1 MNYINKIQLPENIS
15 SIKDVSE
22 YYDHNI
28 NDLITYLFKNTK
40 FNKKDILNFFRA
52 YFKNIIN
59 KKIQYDYIN
68 LIEKFSNSI
77 LPIILKSKYP
87 RQGTFQLLRFIDAIQ
102 PNFDFIEMVI
112 LNAFSHEKI
121 SDILT
126 FSGHAT
132 NLLSKDINLLE
143 ILDPYYRIKL
153 TKNINIYQKEFNKI
167 SVNEDEETILNKLRK
182 THRKLKFQIIVSI
195 ITDELKVEDAA
206 YEFYLLA
213 HCTLQ
218 KVQKIAVHLISKEK
232 KFDPTALDDFGILS
246 YGRFAQ
252 HLMTSNS
259 DLDLV
264 FIFPDRN
271 QSFQNQKTY
280 HFILSLIA
288 QKMISILSSK
298 TSQNLIYEIDTKLG
312 PKVSIS
318 SNACTLSE
326 FKSFHKN
333 ETFSWEKMAL
343 MKSELVFKDYNFQ
356 IELDK
361 VIKKFK
367 SQTINNKNLIHEIN
381 EMRRINV
388 KPEKIKNNEKRISLN
403 ISENLVNKIH
413 WYETKYSLGGQR
425 DIEFLE
431 FFYSN
436 PKYNEII
443 ENIEEKKY
451 FIKKAKMFYFIIDQ
465 YVNLTFSN
473 QKPSKLTNQIIEKL
487 QKNLNIRDLGSLK
500 LSLKNTKNEINKY
513 LIHILEN
520 NFFD

>member
-15 SIKDVSE
+15 SIKDVNE
-22 YYDHNI
+22 YYDQNI
-28 NDLITYLFKNTK
+28 NDLIIYLFKKTK
-40 FNKKDILNFFRA
+40 FNKHDILNYYKA
-52 YFKNIIN
+52 YFKNIIH
-59 KKIQYDYIN
+59 KKIQDDYID

-87 RQGTFQLLRFIDAIQ
+87 RQGTYQLLRFIDFIQ
-102 PNFDFIEMVI
+102 PNFEFIEMLVK
-112 LNAFSHEKI
+112 NSFSHKKI

-132 NLLSKDINLLE
+132 NLLSKDIKLLE
-143 ILDPYYRIKL
+143 ILDPYYEIRL
-153 TKNINIYQKEFNKI
+153 NKNINIYQKEFNKI
-167 SVNEDEETILNKLRK
+167 SVNDNEEIILDKLRK

-206 YEFYLLA
+206 YELYLLA
-213 HCTLQ
+213 YSTLQ
-218 KVQKIAVHLISKEK
+218 KVQKVAIDLISKEK
-232 KFDPTALDDFGILS
+232 DFNISFIDDFGILA

-252 HLMTSNS
+252 NLMTSNS

-326 FKSFHKN
+326 FKSFHEN

-343 MKSELVFKDYNFQ
+343 MKSKLVFKDSNFQ
-356 IELDK
+356 NELEK
-361 VIKKFK
+361 VIQKFK
-367 SQTINNKNLIHEIN
+367 LQTINSKNLIQEIN
-381 EMRRINV
+381 EMRRIV
-388 KPEKIKNNEKRISLN
+388 IKPETKKKNEKQSNLN
-403 ISENLVNKIH
+403 ISENVENKIH

-431 FFYSN
+431 FFFNNSKCY
-436 PKYNEII
+436 EII
-443 ENIEEKKY
+443 ENLEEKKY

-465 YVNLTFSN
+465 YVNLTYSN
-473 QKPSKLTNQIIEKL
+473 QKPSRLTNQILEKL
-487 QKNLNIRDLGSLK
+487 QRNLNIKDLGSLK
-500 LSLKNTKNEINKY
+500 MSLKKTKNEINKY
-513 LIHILEN
+513 LSLILEHSL
-520 NFFD
+520 

>member
-1 MNYINKIQLPENIS
+1 MNYINKIKLPENIS
-15 SIKDVSE
+15 SIKDVNE
-22 YYDHNI
+22 YYDQNI
-28 NDLITYLFKNTK
+28 NDLINYLFKKTK
-40 FNKKDILNFFRA
+40 LNKYDILKYYRA

-59 KKIQYDYIN
+59 KKIQDEYIH

-87 RQGTFQLLRFIDAIQ
+87 RQGTYQLLRFIDAIQ
-102 PNFDFIEMVI
+102 PNFEFIELVI
-112 LNAFSHEKI
+112 LNSFSHKKI

-132 NLLSKDINLLE
+132 NLLSKDIKLLE
-143 ILDPYYRIKL
+143 ILDPYYEIKL
-153 TKNINIYQKEFNKI
+153 NKNINIYQKEFNKI

-182 THRKLKFQIIVSI
+182 THRQLKFQIIVSI

-218 KVQKIAVHLISKEK
+218 KVQKVAVHLISKEK
-232 KFDPTALDDFGILS
+232 NFDPTTLEDFGILS

-252 HLMTSNS
+252 NLMTSNS

-264 FIFPDRN
+264 FIFPDTN

-288 QKMISILSSK
+288 QKMITILSSK
-298 TSQNLIYEIDTKLG
+298 TSENLIYEIDTKLG
-312 PKVSIS
+312 PKVRIS

-343 MKSELVFKDYNFQ
+343 MKSKLVFKDNSFQ

-361 VIKKFK
+361 VIKKLK
-367 SQTINNKNLIHEIN
+367 SQTINSKNLIQEIN
-381 EMRRINV
+381 QMRRIDI
-388 KPEKIKNNEKRISLN
+388 KPEKIKNNEEHINLN
-403 ISENLVNKIH
+403 TSENVENKIH

-431 FFYSN
+431 FFYN
-436 PKYNEII
+436 DPKYHATI
-443 ENIEEKKY
+443 ENIEEKKL
-451 FIKKAKMFYFIIDQ
+451 FIRKAKMFYFIIDQ
-465 YVNLTFSN
+465 YVNLTYSN
-473 QKPSKLTNQIIEKL
+473 QKPSTLTNQILGKL
-487 QKNLNIRDLGSLK
+487 QKNLKINDLGSLK

-513 LIHILEN
+513 LSLILEHS
-520 NFFD
+520 

>member
-1 MNYINKIQLPENIS
+1 MRYIDKIQLPENIS
-15 SIKDVSE
+15 SINDVSE
-22 YYDHNI
+22 CYDRNI
-28 NDLITYLFKNTK
+28 NDLITYLFRKKN
-40 FNKKDILNFFRA
+40 FNKYDILGFFRA
-52 YFKNIIN
+52 YFKNVIN
-59 KKIQYDYIN
+59 KKIQNDYIN

-87 RQGTFQLLRFIDAIQ
+87 RQGIYQLLRFIDAIQ
-102 PNFDFIEMVI
+102 PNFEFIEIVI
-112 LNAFSHEKI
+112 LNSFSHKKI
-121 SDILT
+121 SNILT

-143 ILDPYYRIKL
+143 ILDPYYGIKL
-153 TKNINIYQKEFNKI
+153 TKNINIYQKEFNKV
-167 SVNEDEETILNKLRK
+167 SFNEDEETILNKLRK

-218 KVQKIAVHLISKEK
+218 KVQKLAIDLISKEK
-232 KFDPTALDDFGILS
+232 NFDPNDINDFGILA

-252 HLMTSNS
+252 NLMTSNS

-264 FIFPDRN
+264 FIFPDKN
-271 QSFQNQKTY
+271 QIFQNQKTY
-280 HFILSLIA
+280 HLILSLIS

-298 TSQNLIYEIDTKLG
+298 TSENLIYEIDAKLG
-312 PKVSIS
+312 PKDRIN

-326 FKSFHKN
+326 FKSFHEN

-343 MKSELVFKDYNFQ
+343 MKSELVFKDSNFQ
-356 IELDK
+356 IELEK
-361 VIKKFK
+361 VIQKFK
-367 SQTINNKNLIHEIN
+367 SQTINSKNLIQEIN
-381 EMRRINV
+381 EMRRIDI
-388 KPEKIKNNEKRISLN
+388 KPEKIKNSEKQISLN
-403 ISENLVNKIH
+403 ISENEEKKIH

-431 FFYSN
+431 FFYKN
-436 PKYNEII
+436 PKCNQII
-443 ENIEEKKY
+443 ENIEEKKF
-451 FIKKAKMFYFIIDQ
+451 FIKKAKLFYFIIDQ

-473 QKPSKLTNQIIEKL
+473 QKPSKLTNQILEKL

-513 LIHILEN
+513 LMHILEN
-520 NFFD
+520 KIFD

>member
-1 MNYINKIQLPENIS
+1 MNYINKTQLPENIS
-15 SIKDVSE
+15 SINDVNE
-22 YYDHNI
+22 YYDQNI
-28 NDLITYLFKNTK
+28 NKLITYLFKNTK
-40 FNKKDILNFFRA
+40 FNKHEILKFYRA

-59 KKIQYDYIN
+59 EKIKNDYIN
-68 LIEKFSNSI
+68 LIEKFSNSL

-87 RQGTFQLLRFIDAIQ
+87 RQGTYQLLRFIDAIQ
-102 PNFDFIEMVI
+102 PNFEFIEMVI
-112 LNAFSHEKI
+112 LNSFSHKKMSE
-121 SDILT
+121 ILT

-132 NLLSKDINLLE
+132 NLLSKDIKLLE
-143 ILDPYYRIKL
+143 ILDPYYDIKL
-153 TKNINIYQKEFNKI
+153 NKNINIYQKEFNKI
-167 SVNEDEETILNKLRK
+167 SVNEDEEIILNKLRK
-182 THRKLKFQIIVSI
+182 THRQLKFQIIVSI

-206 YEFYLLA
+206 YELYLLA

-218 KVQKIAVHLISKEK
+218 KVQKVAVHLISLEK
-232 KFDPTALDDFGILS
+232 NFNPAVIDDFGILS

-252 HLMTSNS
+252 NLMTTNS

-271 QSFQNQKTY
+271 QSFQNQKNY

-298 TSQNLIYEIDTKLG
+298 TSQNLIYEVDTKLG

-318 SNACTLSE
+318 SKACTLSE
-326 FKSFHKN
+326 FKSFHEN
-333 ETFSWEKMAL
+333 DTFSWEKMAF
-343 MKSELVFKDYNFQ
+343 MKSELVFKNNNFQ

-367 SQTINNKNLIHEIN
+367 SQTIDSKKLIQEII
-381 EMRRINV
+381 EMRKINI
-388 KPEKIKNNEKRISLN
+388 KPKNIKKNKEQVNLN
-403 ISENLVNKIH
+403 IAENIENKIH

-431 FFYSN
+431 FFYNN
-436 PKYNEII
+436 PKYHEII
-443 ENIEEKKY
+443 ENMEEKKH

-465 YVNLTFSN
+465 YVNLTYSN
-473 QKPSKLTNQIIEKL
+473 QKPSRLTNQILEKL
-487 QKNLNIRDLGSLK
+487 QRNLNIKDLGSLK

-513 LIHILEN
+513 LIYILEN
-520 NFFD
+520 KIVD

>member
-15 SIKDVSE
+15 SIKDVNE
-22 YYDHNI
+22 YYDQNV
-28 NDLITYLFKNTK
+28 NDLITYLFKKTK
-40 FNKKDILNFFRA
+40 FNKHDILNYYKA
-52 YFKNIIN
+52 YFKNIIH
-59 KKIQYDYIN
+59 KKIQDDYID

-87 RQGTFQLLRFIDAIQ
+87 RQGTYQLLRFIDAIQ
-102 PNFDFIEMVI
+102 PNFEFIEMAI
-112 LNAFSHEKI
+112 LNSFSHKKI
-121 SDILT
+121 TDILT

-132 NLLSKDINLLE
+132 NLLSKDIRLLE
-143 ILDPYYRIKL
+143 ILDPYYEIKL
-153 TKNINIYQKEFNKI
+153 NKNINIYQKEFNKI
-167 SVNEDEETILNKLRK
+167 SINEDEETILNKLRK
-182 THRKLKFQIIVSI
+182 THRQLKFQIIVSI

-252 HLMTSNS
+252 NLMTSNS

-326 FKSFHKN
+326 FKSFHEN

-343 MKSELVFKDYNFQ
+343 MKSKLVFKDSNFQ
-356 IELDK
+356 NELEK
-361 VIKKFK
+361 VIQKFK
-367 SQTINNKNLIHEIN
+367 LQTINSKNLIQEIN
-381 EMRRINV
+381 EMRRIV
-388 KPEKIKNNEKRISLN
+388 IKPETKKKNEKQSNLN
-403 ISENLVNKIH
+403 ISENVENKIH

-431 FFYSN
+431 FFFNN
-436 PKYNEII
+436 PKYFKII
-443 ENIEEKKY
+443 ENLEEKKY

-465 YVNLTFSN
+465 YVNLTYSN
-473 QKPSKLTNQIIEKL
+473 QKPSRLTNQILEKL
-487 QKNLNIRDLGSLK
+487 QRNLNIKDLGSLK
-500 LSLKNTKNEINKY
+500 MSLKKTKNEINKY
-513 LIHILEN
+513 LSLILEHSL
-520 NFFD
+520 

>member
-1 MNYINKIQLPENIS
+1 MKYINKIQLPENIS

-40 FNKKDILNFFRA
+40 FNKQDILNFFRA

-59 KKIQYDYIN
+59 KKIQNDYIH

-153 TKNINIYQKEFNKI
+153 NKNINIYQKEFNKI
-167 SVNEDEETILNKLRK
+167 SVNEDEE
-182 THRKLKFQIIVSI
+182 VA
-195 ITDELKVEDAA
+195 DAA
-206 YEFYLLA
+206 HELYLLA

-218 KVQKIAVHLISKEK
+218 KVQKVAVDLISKEK
-232 KFDPTALDDFGILS
+232 NFDPNVINDFGILA

-252 HLMTSNS
+252 NLMTSNS

-264 FIFPDRN
+264 FIFPDKN
-271 QSFQNQKTY
+271 QNFKNQKTY
-280 HFILSLIA
+280 HLILSLIS
-288 QKMISILSSK
+288 QKMITILSSK
-298 TSQNLIYEIDTKLG
+298 TSQNLIYEVDTKLG
-312 PKVSIS
+312 PKVRIS

-326 FKSFHKN
+326 FKSFHEN

-388 KPEKIKNNEKRISLN
+388 KPEKIKNNEKRSSLN
-403 ISENLVNKIH
+403 ISENVENKIH

-513 LIHILEN
+513 LTHIIEN
-520 NFFD
+520 KIFD

>member
-1 MNYINKIQLPENIS
+1 
-15 SIKDVSE
+15 
-22 YYDHNI
+22 
-28 NDLITYLFKNTK
+28 
-40 FNKKDILNFFRA
+40 
-52 YFKNIIN
+52 
-59 KKIQYDYIN
+59 
-68 LIEKFSNSI
+68 
-77 LPIILKSKYP
+77 
-87 RQGTFQLLRFIDAIQ
+87 
-102 PNFDFIEMVI
+102 MVI
-112 LNAFSHEKI
+112 LNSFSHKKI

-132 NLLSKDINLLE
+132 NLLSKDIRLLE
-143 ILDPYYRIKL
+143 ILDPYYEIKL
-153 TKNINIYQKEFNKI
+153 NKNINIYQKEFNKI

-182 THRKLKFQIIVSI
+182 THRQLKFQIIVSI

-326 FKSFHKN
+326 FKSFHEN
-333 ETFSWEKMAL
+333 ETFSWEKMAV
-343 MKSELVFKDYNFQ
+343 MKSKLVFKDSNFQ
-356 IELDK
+356 NELEK
-361 VIKKFK
+361 VIQKFK
-367 SQTINNKNLIHEIN
+367 
-381 EMRRINV
+381 
-388 KPEKIKNNEKRISLN
+388 
-403 ISENLVNKIH
+403 
-413 WYETKYSLGGQR
+413 
-425 DIEFLE
+425 
-431 FFYSN
+431 
-436 PKYNEII
+436 
-443 ENIEEKKY
+443 
-451 FIKKAKMFYFIIDQ
+451 
-465 YVNLTFSN
+465 
-473 QKPSKLTNQIIEKL
+473 
-487 QKNLNIRDLGSLK
+487 
-500 LSLKNTKNEINKY
+500 
-513 LIHILEN
+513 
-520 NFFD
+520 